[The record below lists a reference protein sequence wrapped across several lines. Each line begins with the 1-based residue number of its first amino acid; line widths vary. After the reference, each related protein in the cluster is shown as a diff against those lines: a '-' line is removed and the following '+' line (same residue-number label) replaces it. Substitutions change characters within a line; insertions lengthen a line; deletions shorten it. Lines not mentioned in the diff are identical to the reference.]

1 MMLVRSVRLNLEPE
15 SQRKIEFEFD
25 LSIYEATLSQGC
37 HDTHSLN
44 LQVPYPDACFSS
56 LSLTEA
62 TSAACAWR
70 QLAMRKCSIF
80 SNNLQAFNQ
89 ARFWTGT
96 GTAAGI
102 GSHEREMRDAALI
115 DQNPC
120 GRRMLWQPRSI
131 PSFMRSA
138 ALSAVRHQAMLKEP
152 NLTNNVDPCPALPP
166 PLLETLSCP
175 LSLTLKSVRGKTF
188 SKA

>member
-1 MMLVRSVRLNLEPE
+1 MLARSVRLNLEPE
-15 SQRKIEFEFD
+15 SQLKIDFEFD

-44 LQVPYPDACFSS
+44 PQLPFLSPFYSS

-89 ARFWTGT
+89 AGFWTGT
-96 GTAAGI
+96 GTETAAGI

-166 PLLETLSCP
+166 SLLATLS
-175 LSLTLKSVRGKTF
+175 LSLSD
-188 SKA
+188 S

>member
-1 MMLVRSVRLNLEPE
+1 MTH
-15 SQRKIEFEFD
+15 
-25 LSIYEATLSQGC
+25 TLCKSAGLLPC
-37 HDTHSLN
+37 SPST
-44 LQVPYPDACFSS
+44 S
-56 LSLTEA
+56 LSLSLSVA
-62 TSAACAWR
+62 TSAAWAWR

-89 ARFWTGT
+89 ALDWDWDCSWGLEAMR
-96 GTAAGI
+96 
-102 GSHEREMRDAALI
+102 ERCGDAALI

-152 NLTNNVDPCPALPP
+152 NLTNNVDPCSALPP
-166 PLLETLSCP
+166 PLPATLSLP
-175 LSLTLKSVRGKTF
+175 RSLSVSVSLSLRLLSLYGVKRSQKRN
-188 SKA
+188 